1 MLAPTPRITEPAW
14 RGLGHGS
21 WPAGNAIVRPSATPT
36 APTRRPS
43 ATLWLVVT
51 QDFGCQNCYS
61 RKVVLMH
68 THPGVIEGCEF
79 TERNQRGEKPEETTK
94 L

>member
-1 MLAPTPRITEPAW
+1 MGITDYVFAW
-14 RGLGHGS
+14 PLVFRQKV
-21 WPAGNAIVRPSATPT
+21 WV
-36 APTRRPS
+36 
-43 ATLWLVVT
+43 VVT
-51 QDFGCQNCYS
+51 QDFGCRNRYS

>member
-1 MLAPTPRITEPAW
+1 MASTASEAEAEPA
-14 RGLGHGS
+14 GLKLFYNYYSTGGL
-21 WPAGNAIVRPSATPT
+21 
-36 APTRRPS
+36 
-43 ATLWLVVT
+43 LWVVVT
-51 QDFGCQNCYS
+51 QDFGCQNRYS